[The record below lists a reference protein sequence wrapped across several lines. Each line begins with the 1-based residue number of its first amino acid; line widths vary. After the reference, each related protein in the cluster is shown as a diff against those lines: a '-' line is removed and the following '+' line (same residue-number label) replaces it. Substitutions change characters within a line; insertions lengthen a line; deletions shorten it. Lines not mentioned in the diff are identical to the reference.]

1 MPSLRVAA
9 LEMPH
14 RYGDVA
20 VALRDLDVA
29 LAALSG
35 DAELCL
41 LPECAL
47 TGYLSPD
54 GDFDLT
60 RFAEGMSG
68 PTAHALADAARRH
81 GIALAGPLVER
92 DGDRLYNALLL
103 YDARGMLVG
112 HWRKRHPWYPERW
125 ASAGDLGTPVITL
138 GGVRLTACICFD
150 IHFIADDAP
159 DALAASDAL
168 LFPSAWVEDRVGEDH
183 RRELLGG
190 LARRFGITVINA
202 NWGVG
207 VPRVWGQG
215 GSRIATP
222 EGAVSRLGGGARS
235 AVLHTLHTATG
246 D

>member
-1 MPSLRVAA
+1 MRAGSSRTRTLPSASTQIPRTADRGRNA
-9 LEMPH
+9 SS
-14 RYGDVA
+14 
-20 VALRDLDVA
+20 
-29 LAALSG
+29 LAAG
-35 DAELCL
+35 
-41 LPECAL
+41 
-47 TGYLSPD
+47 PD
-54 GDFDLT
+54 PAPG
-60 RFAEGMSG
+60 
-68 PTAHALADAARRH
+68 
-81 GIALAGPLVER
+81 
-92 DGDRLYNALLL
+92 
-103 YDARGMLVG
+103 
-112 HWRKRHPWYPERW
+112 
-125 ASAGDLGTPVITL
+125 
-138 GGVRLTACICFD
+138 
-150 IHFIADDAP
+150 P